1 MKLIF
6 ITGILFFTIN
16 ANAQLGELFR
26 KLGDAVDTI
35 TAPQKDRRPTN
46 TEENKNIDNPR
57 NEKPVANKNTNNEN
71 IKINEEIKDENKIR
85 REEEQAQKQN
95 VPQLQ
100 PQTSS
105 GGQGPEK
112 VLLSEAISILNSLSS
127 DLATKDRIKIYE
139 NALIKFD
146 KIIEQYGSTDTGL
159 TLKSTG
165 RFGDFDYKKIQQNYT
180 QELTSY
186 YVKTCEVS
194 PSSICQGFVGLKDG
208 IDGCKS
214 SKTFG
219 DLRNA
224 HLNLINSMIIF
235 GEQEKNVGL
244 YKLTKSNYLQC
255 NKKTVDVNEDIA
267 RDYFNFQLIKVLLQM
282 KEDGNARGVIE
293 NIKNPYYKFASV
305 IELKKS
311 SNEII
316 DKPYVARMVKFL
328 DDKFPNEKEKRGGEI
343 NYLRTAS
350 MLSLSNI
357 AFSNNSKY
365 VYGDDFGQPGSLFE
379 KLIIVLA
386 AKETAS
392 GRDAS
397 INSNRCEDPIFAR
410 EVFELSNEYLE
421 NFYVKSIKGFDSTFI
436 PPQNAR
442 LMQQG
447 FVKANMMTSTKLNG
461 DAFEIPLF
469 NGCAEK
475 YTIALSAIA
484 TLYGENKPKE
494 AQKYYLQF
502 TTGNF
507 ATDKLKLIDLFL
519 EYNGLNGAY
528 RKTINPSEI
537 PTKIPFIMTGVDGNF
552 AIFKKSVDN
561 DLICEASSLL
571 FNELKDSKYT
581 VTARSYLNSKN
592 KLSKKKVKCGDE
604 DLELLLK

>member
-1 MKLIF
+1 MKSIF
-6 ITGILFFTIN
+6 IVAILFFSIN

-35 TAPQKDRRPTN
+35 TAPQKERRPTA
-46 TEENKNIDNPR
+46 TEENKNVGNPR

-71 IKINEEIKDENKIR
+71 LKINEEVKDENKIK

-95 VPQLQ
+95 VPQPQ

-112 VLLSEAISILNSLSS
+112 ILLSDAISIINSLSS

-180 QELTSY
+180 QELTNY

-208 IDGCKS
+208 IDGCKT

-224 HLNLINSMIIF
+224 HSNLINSMIIF
-235 GEQEKNVGL
+235 GEQEKNLGL

-255 NKKTVDVNEDIA
+255 NKKTVDVNEEVA

-282 KEDGNARGVIE
+282 NEDSNARGIIE

-311 SNEII
+311 SKETI

-328 DDKFPNEKEKRGGEI
+328 EDKFPNEKERRGGEI
-343 NYLRTAS
+343 NYLRLAS
-350 MLSLSNI
+350 MLSLANI

-365 VYGDDFGQPGSLFE
+365 VFGDDFGQPGNLTE
-379 KLIIVLA
+379 KMNVVIEVQ
-386 AKETAS
+386 ETAA

-397 INSNRCEDPIFAR
+397 IDSNRCQDPIFAR
-410 EVFELSNEYLE
+410 EVFELSNEYME
-421 NFYVKSIKGFDSTFI
+421 NFYAKSIQGFDSQYMPVQVARFYQRGFIKTFW
-436 PPQNAR
+436 
-442 LMQQG
+442 G
-447 FVKANMMTSTKLNG
+447 SDKLKG
-461 DAFEIPLF
+461 DRFEIPLF
-469 NGCAEK
+469 NGCPEK

-484 TLYGENKPKE
+484 TLYSENKPKE
-494 AQKYYLQF
+494 AQKYYTQF
-502 TTGNF
+502 ITGNF
-507 ATDKLKLIDLFL
+507 ASDKLKLIDLFL
-519 EYNGLNGAY
+519 EYAGLNGTY
-528 RKTINPSEI
+528 WKSIDTSTI
-537 PTKIPFIMTGVDGNF
+537 PTKIPFIMTGIDGNF

-571 FNELKDSKYT
+571 FNELKDTKYT
-581 VTARSYLNSKN
+581 VNARSYLNSKN
-592 KLSKKKVKCGDE
+592 KLSKNKKIKCGDE